1 MRVIT
6 KNKIDYHEITLCLK
20 KGGVIIYPTD
30 TAYALGADATN
41 EAGVA
46 KVFRIKSRDESKTL
60 PLIVKSLEAAHE
72 WAYFSASEEELAERY
87 WPAPLTLILEAKDTA
102 LAKTV
107 IKDGRV
113 AMRVPDNKIAQEL
126 SLRLGAPLTATSANL
141 SDSGTFYKIKDV
153 VQSLAA
159 NINLVDYII
168 DAGDLPP
175 QGLSTIARLEDGRIE
190 VVRPGAID
198 LTMN

>member
-1 MRVIT
+1 MP
-6 KNKIDYHEITLCLK
+6 KIIGAQNINYQKIADSLRS
-20 KGGVIIYPTD
+20 GGIVIYPTD
-30 TAYALGADATN
+30 TAYALGAAATS
-41 EAGVA
+41 EDGVA

-60 PLIVKSLEAAHE
+60 PLIVESLEAARA
-72 WAYFSASEEELAERY
+72 WVYFSAPEEELAGRY
-87 WPAPLTLILEAKDTA
+87 WPAPLTLILEAKESD

-107 IKDGRV
+107 IKEGRV
-113 AMRVPDNKIAQEL
+113 AMRVPNNKIAQEL
-126 SLRLGAPLTATSANL
+126 SACLGAPLTATSANL

-175 QGLSTIARLEDGRIE
+175 QGLSTMVRVCDNKIE
-190 VVRPGAID
+190 IIRQGVIEIKV
-198 LTMN
+198 